1 MMRRELKVVGLAIL
15 TYLPAAATV
24 NAGDAGPK
32 PLTVTY
38 VGNTGYLIECDGH
51 KVAIDALLGGAKS
64 EYYDIPSDSVVALM
78 VAAQPPFDGIDVIAV
93 THRHDDHFSAD
104 IVGKYLSGNSG
115 CELLCS
121 QQVADKLSVLPGY
134 ETFRKQIRI
143 VNAPLDS
150 VTSFSINGI
159 AAQVLS
165 SKHGA
170 YYETDSTGKRVDR
183 HRNVQ
188 HLEFLFTIAG
198 RSFLHVG
205 DVDLQ
210 DRNQFQPLGLG
221 RDSIDI
227 AFVQVW
233 GCHEMMSFGE
243 KLVRDC
249 VLPKRIFFTHIAPK
263 LKPWFLKKADCA
275 SYRQV
280 TFPTR
285 SLQSWI
291 IP

>member
-1 MMRRELKVVGLAIL
+1 MKVVGLAFLLCITL
-15 TYLPAAATV
+15 VLSNAAETTAQ
-24 NAGDAGPK
+24 K

-38 VGNTGYLIECDGH
+38 VGNTGYLIQCDGY
-51 KVAIDALLGGAKS
+51 KVAIDALLGGEKS
-64 EYYDIPSDSVVALM
+64 EWYDLPTDSVVALM

-93 THRHDDHFSAD
+93 THWHDDHFTARIVAD
-104 IVGKYLSGNSG
+104 YLSRNAR
-115 CELLCS
+115 CELVCS
-121 QQVADKLSVLPGY
+121 PQVADKLAALPNF
-134 ETFRKQIRI
+134 ETFREQIRT
-143 VNAPLDS
+143 VKAPADS
-150 VTSFSINGI
+150 VTSFSIDGI
-159 AAQVLS
+159 AAQILS

-170 YYETDSTGKRVDR
+170 YFETDSTGNRVDR

-198 RSFLHVG
+198 RTFLHVG
-205 DVDLQ
+205 DVGIQ
-210 DRNQFQPLGLG
+210 DRSQFQPLGLG

-249 VLPKRIFFTHIAPK
+249 VLPKRIFFTHIPPGKVA
-263 LKPWFLKKADCA
+263 LMARRADCS

-280 TFPTR
+280 TFPIQ
-285 SLQSWI
+285 SLQNWI

>member
-1 MMRRELKVVGLAIL
+1 MGHKMKIAGIAPLLFLIFVLS
-15 TYLPAAATV
+15 AAA
-24 NAGDAGPK
+24 DDSSLK

-51 KVAIDALLGGAKS
+51 KVAVDALLGGKPS

-78 VAAQPPFDGIDVIAV
+78 AAAQPPFDGIDVIAV

-104 IVGKYLSGNSG
+104 IIGKYLSGNSG

-121 QQVADKLSVLPGY
+121 QQVADKLSVLPEY
-134 ETFRKQIRI
+134 ETFRKQVRI
-143 VNAPLDS
+143 VNAPVDS
-150 VTSFSINGI
+150 VTPFGRDGI
-159 AAQVLS
+159 AARVLS

-170 YYETDSTGKRVDR
+170 YYETDSTGNRIDR

-188 HLEFLFTIAG
+188 HLEFLFTIGG

-205 DVDLQ
+205 DVGLQ
-210 DRNQFQPLGLG
+210 DRNQFLPLGLG
-221 RDSIDI
+221 KDSIDL

-233 GCHEMMSFGE
+233 GCYEMMSFGE

-263 LKPWFLKKADCA
+263 QKPWFVKKADCA
-275 SYRQV
+275 SYRQA
-280 TFPTR
+280 TFPLR
-285 SLQSWI
+285 SLQSWV